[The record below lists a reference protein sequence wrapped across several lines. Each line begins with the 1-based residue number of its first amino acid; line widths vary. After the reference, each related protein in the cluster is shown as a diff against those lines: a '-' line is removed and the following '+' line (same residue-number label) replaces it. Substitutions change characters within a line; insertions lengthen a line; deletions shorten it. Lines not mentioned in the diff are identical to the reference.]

1 MSLCMKRN
9 KLFNVSLQGNAL
21 VVLGD
26 PIGDT
31 KAFQSLL
38 IDFITTV
45 KS

>member
-9 KLFNVSLQGNAL
+9 KFLMYRYKGNAL